1 MSFSFTAA
9 GTPNEVIRSAAE
21 QAAPQ
26 QVPQPFMDAINGALS
41 SVPTDAEVTLVAHGH
56 TGWAE
61 GQRSGQ
67 LSLSATMDVRLAQ
80 VAPPEASPDA
90 PQPGAE
96 RFPEGFTEDAPAGP
110 SASDVDPA

>member
-9 GTPNEVIRSAAE
+9 GTPGEVIRSAAE
-21 QAAPQ
+21 QAATQ
-26 QVPQPFMDAINGALS
+26 QVPQPFMDAVNGALS
-41 SVPTDAEVTLVAHGH
+41 GVPDDAEVTLVCHGH

-67 LSLSATMDVRLAQ
+67 LSLNAQMDVRVAQ
-80 VAPPEASPDA
+80 PAAPEASPETN
-90 PQPGAE
+90 PGAE
-96 RFPEGFTEDAPAGP
+96 RFPEGFTQDEPAGP